1 MTRSHHI
8 GIDTPKPVTATSQT
22 KVLMALS
29 GLEVNVDGPEMTSP
43 EMDTPPA
50 AAGEKSQHPCH
61 FATRADAEDEKVELS
76 LRFFGEEETVC

>member
-1 MTRSHHI
+1 M
-8 GIDTPKPVTATSQT
+8 DTPKPVTAASQT
-22 KVLMALS
+22 KVLIALS

-43 EMDTPPA
+43 ETDTPPA

-61 FATRADAEDEKVELS
+61 LATRVDAEDEKAELS